1 MIANPTYLVTFNINM
16 FRNIWNTYVTKN
28 EKSNTN
34 LYKAKLEILL
44 VKEQDD
50 VQGGSVDTSWFIYA
64 VLLEICFNNSLICLS
79 DIRAVFLID
88 EIYSC

>member
-1 MIANPTYLVTFNINM
+1 M
-16 FRNIWNTYVTKN
+16 FRNIWNTYVTKS

-34 LYKAKLEILL
+34 LYKAKLGILL

-64 VLLEICFNNSLICLS
+64 VLLEIYFNNCLS
-79 DIRAVFLID
+79 DIRVVFLIE